1 MLGRLAF
8 REGRG
13 LESTAHYQRARELLA
28 DTPPSPTKA
37 LVLCATARGLLV
49 ASRAEEGFLVAAEA
63 DAMADE
69 LDLGE
74 LKALT
79 TMTIGDARVQ
89 LGDLGGLADFER
101 GIELAVEQSSPE
113 AVAGT
118 INLADTVME
127 LGDLARAIELRESAR
142 ASAERLG
149 DARSLRWLRAE
160 RSGELY
166 WTGRWDEA
174 LALADGFIAESE
186 GGSRHYLDAHCRVMR
201 GRIRLARGD
210 SAGALDDAARAV
222 ELGREARDP
231 QALYPTLAFHARA
244 LTTVGEPG
252 DASAF
257 AGELLELVRQQGA
270 LPLAYLWIVDQ
281 ALALVALG
289 RGAELAEAAPRSLV
303 PTPWNTAGQAIARG
317 DARLGAE
324 ALAAIGALAE
334 AALARMCA
342 ASSLAE
348 AGRAAEAEVQLELA
362 LAFYRSVGAAA
373 AIAEGEQ
380 LLAAAR

>member
-1 MLGRLAF
+1 MRGRSSSASRPGLQRSGSATRAQPQVAPRGAERRTLLDRTLGR
-8 REGRG
+8 
-13 LESTAHYQRARELLA
+13 
-28 DTPPSPTKA
+28 
-37 LVLCATARGLLV
+37 
-49 ASRAEEGFLVAAEA
+49 
-63 DAMADE
+63 
-69 LDLGE
+69 
-74 LKALT
+74 
-79 TMTIGDARVQ
+79 
-89 LGDLGGLADFER
+89 
-101 GIELAVEQSSPE
+101 
-113 AVAGT
+113 
-118 INLADTVME
+118 
-127 LGDLARAIELRESAR
+127 
-142 ASAERLG
+142 
-149 DARSLRWLRAE
+149 
-160 RSGELY
+160 
-166 WTGRWDEA
+166 A
-174 LALADGFIAESE
+174 LALADAFVAES

-244 LTTVGEPG
+244 LTMVGSRG
-252 DASAF
+252 TSAF
-257 AGELLELVRQQGA
+257 ARRASRARSAAGA
-270 LPLAYLWIVDQ
+270 LPLAYLWIVDL

-289 RGAELAEAAPRSLV
+289 RGAELAGAAPRPLV

-317 DARLGAE
+317 DARIGPRLSPRS
-324 ALAAIGALAE
+324 ALPE

-348 AGRAAEAEVQLELA
+348 AGRAAEAEAQLELA